1 MALAREATRYHAQP
15 LQTRLLPSIN
25 LKISYFAV
33 VNCISLILSA
43 VGKQPESVLL
53 RTGLGV
59 GGSTKPYTRHN
70 VYLRQL
76 YFIHYILP
84 PSSKVPERPNW
95 RTTDES
101 PSKLSGYSL
110 PPSMAFP
117 MQKKPL
123 PFLDLPAEIRNQI
136 YREVLISSRKFT
148 VSRHT
153 WFSISNAGLL
163 CASKQIHS
171 EASCFFY
178 KNNIFWFSQHLFHG
192 DPVIEMLQNV
202 YSLPSARLMT
212 LKKLVIDI
220 PVRIAPEH
228 HIKA

>member
-15 LQTRLLPSIN
+15 LQTRLLPSI
-25 LKISYFAV
+25 IF
-33 VNCISLILSA
+33 
-43 VGKQPESVLL
+43 LL
-53 RTGLGV
+53 CSCQLYIFDLVRSWQAARKRPSTNRTGC
-59 GGSTKPYTRHN
+59 GGYTKPYTRHN

-76 YFIHYILP
+76 YFIDYVLP
-84 PSSKVPERPNW
+84 PSPKVPERPNW
-95 RTTDES
+95 RTIDES

-110 PPSMAFP
+110 PPSMACP

-148 VSRHT
+148 VSRHA
-153 WFSISNAGLL
+153 WFSISNTGLL

-178 KNNIFWFSQHLFHG
+178 KDNIFWFPQHLFHG

-202 YSLPSARLMT
+202 YALPSARLMT